1 MLDPAL
7 PGTLLGPGFAD
18 LCEDVIPIHVTRT
31 PDATEALCGARVLPK
46 PAVPEAVELGLRRP
60 DGSLVTLDE
69 VELEMGWIGNL
80 PRHREATKVGHPCR
94 ECLEKVTKLR
104 DRAAAPG
111 RKAAAKIEGKAQRA
125 EAAQA
130 RKAAREAAALEARE
144 TKAAARKTM
153 LAEQLAAELAA
164 DEDDDY
170 GDD

>member
-94 ECLEKVTKLR
+94 ECLEKVAKLR

-111 RKAAAKIEGKAQRA
+111 RKAAAKIE
-125 EAAQA
+125 
-130 RKAAREAAALEARE
+130 AREA
-144 TKAAARKTM
+144 KAAARKTM
-153 LAEQLAAELAA
+153 LAEQLAAELAV